1 MTHDKARDGY
11 FEGWYFKHQ
20 TQGRTVAF
28 IPARHIDEQGRRSA
42 SVQIITDGCSA
53 CVEFPYEAFQVNR
66 RNGLFVTIG
75 PNRFSLQGSDIAL
88 DADGLRVRGE
98 LRYRAVKPPRYDIM
112 GPFRFLPMQCRHSVL
127 SLRHSVSGALDING
141 ESVSFDNAT
150 GYIEG
155 DRGRSFPAHYIWTQC
170 ITDGDKPASVMLSVA
185 DIPFAGLRFTGVI
198 GFVYLE
204 GKERRIATY
213 LGAVPM
219 ETKRGIVAVRQGKWL
234 LRAELLAENPA
245 PLRAPVHGGMTR
257 IIRES
262 AACRVRYTLNEDGRI
277 LFDFVS
283 DRAGFESEYGRDSS
297 ANPV

>member
-1 MTHDKARDGY
+1 MILDGARGGY

-20 TQGRTVAF
+20 TEGRTVAF
-28 IPARHIDEQGRRSA
+28 IPARHIDEHGRRSA

-53 CVEFPYEAFQVNR
+53 CAEFPYESFQVNR
-66 RNGLFVTIG
+66 RNGIVIAVG
-75 PNRFSLQGSDIAL
+75 PNRFSLLGADVEL
-88 DADGLRVRGE
+88 DADGLTVRGE

-112 GPFRFLPMQCRHSVL
+112 GPFRFFPMQCRHSVL
-127 SLRHSVSGALDING
+127 SIRHSVSGALVLNG
-141 ESVSFDNAT
+141 ETVSFDNAT

-155 DRGRSFPAHYIWTQC
+155 DSGRSFPARYIWTQC
-170 ITDGDKPASVMLSVA
+170 VTDGDKPASIMLSVA

-213 LGAVPM
+213 LGAIPV
-219 ETKRGIVAVRQGKWL
+219 EAKRGAVAVRQGKWL

-257 IIRES
+257 MIRES
-262 AACRVRYTLNEDGRI
+262 AACRVRYTLFENGRT

-283 DRAGFESEYGRDSS
+283 GRAGFESEYGQ
-297 ANPV
+297 